1 MCTSRLAVC
10 FDVAVGIRIGLRAVG
25 FVQRDLDV
33 IDQVA
38 VIVLE
43 VRQIE
48 QGFDEGNE
56 VFRAVIL

>member
-1 MCTSRLAVC
+1 MRIGRLAV
-10 FDVAVGIRIGLRAVG
+10 FLDVAIGIRIGLRAIG
-25 FVQRDLDV
+25 FVQGELDV

-48 QGFDEGNE
+48 YGLNQGHK
-56 VFRAVIL
+56 VFRTV